1 VEIIKR
7 TYRQS
12 AFILIPAAILSA
24 FIEWKKL
31 PLSILIGGSLSL
43 VNLKGLQWGITG
55 LVGSGEKVTG
65 ALVFF
70 SLIRLFIMTG
80 ILILLL
86 WLRLINIAG
95 VFAGITIVLVL
106 LLREGLRSAK
116 NEVPGN
122 E

>member
-1 VEIIKR
+1 MEIIKR